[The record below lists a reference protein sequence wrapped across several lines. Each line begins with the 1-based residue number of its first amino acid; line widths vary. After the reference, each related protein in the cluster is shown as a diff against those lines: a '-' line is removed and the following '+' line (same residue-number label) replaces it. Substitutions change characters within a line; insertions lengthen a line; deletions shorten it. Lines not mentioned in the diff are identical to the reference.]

1 VEEEDAGGVEGMR
14 AAEHMNPAF
23 DAELEKIIQDCMPD
37 LMRAPYEA
45 YVALSGQRIVLEEL
59 RKLAEEMGGAVT
71 ARTIDLM
78 LQAVRRALTAVA
90 SRMMEEAE
98 AEG

>member
-1 VEEEDAGGVEGMR
+1 MK
-14 AAEHMNPAF
+14 PAF
-23 DAELEKIIQDCMPD
+23 DAELERIIRGCMQD
-37 LMRAPYEA
+37 LMAHPYEA
-45 YVALSGQRIVLEEL
+45 YIALSGQRIVLEEL

-78 LQAVRRALTAVA
+78 LQAIRRALTAVA
-90 SRMMEEAE
+90 SRMMEEVE